1 MPAWA
6 HASLLPTAFQKVWE
20 KYFKP
25 GKQHKQMLFV
35 SFRESDMT
43 EIPASLDFLLQGNSF
58 FSCFL
63 EVIGILA
70 LLTHQNISL
79 YLSVLQA
86 VQPILSSSNNRQC
99 RQKLKPEPALLMD
112 DLTLH
117 FPAPGHFNQSAGLIR
132 RKCAVCCFPH
142 CFFEQD

>member
-1 MPAWA
+1 
-6 HASLLPTAFQKVWE
+6 
-20 KYFKP
+20 
-25 GKQHKQMLFV
+25 
-35 SFRESDMT
+35 MT
-43 EIPASLDFLLQGNSF
+43 EIPASLDFLLQGNS
-58 FSCFL
+58 CFL
-63 EVIGILA
+63 EAIGILA

-117 FPAPGHFNQSAGLIR
+117 FPAPGHFNQSAGLIEGSVLFAAPPIVSASR
-132 RKCAVCCFPH
+132 ISFVGAFPWLV
-142 CFFEQD
+142 